1 MKLIC
6 QTETDFSIQHVLL
19 DALVMFLNGWS
30 FESSQMKNSGEKLKS
45 LVGESLN
52 LFFFLFSLCCYFDRL
67 QNSHLLTCVMRQ
79 QTTRDVNE
87 RFSEKK
93 IWLVFWK
100 MMMKMV
106 QIQHAKSQHHQVER
120 IFFEIAWKNLSS
132 ISTRITFL
140 KLVAAFTVRASEI
153 ERKLTCR
160 WLSSVQQWENKL
172 FPLLIY
178 VSSTMAIDS
187 FPSLIFTLNT
197 HQFRSSYFH
206 RINNS

>member
-1 MKLIC
+1 M
-6 QTETDFSIQHVLL
+6 LL
-19 DALVMFLNGWS
+19 WS

-45 LVGESLN
+45 LVGGEFESV
-52 LFFFLFSLCCYFDRL
+52 FFSSPYAVILIDYKT
-67 QNSHLLTCVMRQ
+67 LTYLHVSWDNRRRETWMRDF
-79 QTTRDVNE
+79 R
-87 RFSEKK
+87 RKK
-93 IWLVFWK
+93 FG
-100 MMMKMV
+100 
-106 QIQHAKSQHHQVER
+106 S
-120 IFFEIAWKNLSS
+120 FFEKWWWRWCKFNTPKVNIIKWKESSSKSHEKNLSS